1 MRPELKDK
9 LHGLLVPIVTPM
21 KDDYS
26 LAPEIVPRHI
36 DYLLDGGVEVV
47 IPCGSTGE
55 FASLSDDERCL
66 MIKVTVEATRGRAA
80 VIAGASD
87 TRVANVVK
95 FSRFAA
101 EAGADGVMITP
112 PYYFLP
118 TEDEVYEFFAEI
130 DRAIDIP
137 FLFYNNPA
145 TTKFNASYDLIERL
159 SKLDNF
165 GALKENNSQPVRYY
179 EELKLFGDRFPVI
192 PAGEPP
198 AVFNVLSGAPGVM
211 SVAANFNPWLIGDM
225 LQAAREHRIDDAF
238 AAFDKLRAYRAIF
251 EARNMKGY
259 PMYIVF
265 AKLAVNMIGIPA
277 GPPRLPLCEP
287 SAEERER
294 VKEVLQNVMGLS
306 LPSEGA

>member
-21 KDDYS
+21 RSDFS
-26 LAPEIVPRHI
+26 LALEEVPSHI
-36 DYLLDGGVEVV
+36 EYLLDGGVEVV

-55 FASLSDDERCL
+55 FPSLTDEERCL
-66 MIKVTVEATRGRAA
+66 MIEATVKATQGRAT
-80 VIAGASD
+80 VIAGVSD
-87 TRVANVVK
+87 TRIANVVK
-95 FSRFAA
+95 LSRFAA

-118 TEDEVYEFFAEI
+118 TDDEVFEFFAEI
-130 DRAIDIP
+130 DRGIDIP

-159 SKLDNF
+159 STLRNF

-198 AVFNVLSGAPGVM
+198 AVFNVLSGAPGFM
-211 SVAANFNPWLIGDM
+211 SVAANFNPSLIGD
-225 LQAAREHRIDDAF
+225 LLSAARDHRIEDAF
-238 AAFDKLRAYRAIF
+238 EAFEKLRAYRSIF
-251 EARNMKGY
+251 EARNMRGY
-259 PMYIVF
+259 PLYIVF
-265 AKLAVNMIGIPA
+265 AKLAVNMIGIPV
-277 GPPRLPLCEP
+277 GPPRLPLRAP
-287 SAEERER
+287 SMEEAAR
-294 VKEVLQNVMGLS
+294 VRDVLQNVMALN
-306 LPSEGA
+306 LTAEGA